1 MWFNKLMMMMKLMM
15 MAVQRKRLR
24 NLAPKIAAVIFIQI
38 LITWNSRENSL
49 YEVLRLSETC
59 SALTPV
65 CQKSIRFPNNPS
77 CVVLS
82 DKQLA
87 VRPGFG
93 QYLNTASTAGKPIT
107 WLASVGARYSSLYMI
122 LALVKTTRILAA
134 RSVMDEL
141 ITR

>member
-1 MWFNKLMMMMKLMM
+1 MKYYDCQKL
-15 MAVQRKRLR
+15 AQ
-24 NLAPKIAAVIFIQI
+24 
-38 LITWNSRENSL
+38 E
-49 YEVLRLSETC
+49 
-59 SALTPV
+59 LTPV

-93 QYLNTASTAGKPIT
+93 QYLNTASTAGNPIT

-122 LALVKTTRILAA
+122 LALVKTTRRPILAA
-134 RSVMDEL
+134 RCVMDEL